1 MTRRLNRDHANDAHT
16 TILQALART
25 IGGASAHVLNAFACV
40 APTLA
45 STPAY
50 RAAGDTT
57 AGAA

>member
-16 TILQALART
+16 TIPQALART

-40 APTLA
+40 APTQ
-45 STPAY
+45 AY
-50 RAAGDTT
+50 RAAGDT